1 MVEFLLIVALGILV
15 SSFGAVVGFGGGIFM
30 VPILIIAFG
39 FPIDLAIGSVM
50 LALVP
55 SSLISTYFNFRNQTI
70 DFVAGTMLQVPTIA
84 GTIGGALLVSSIPVK
99 PLQYIFAA
107 FVLTIGLVMLRSAT
121 SRKGNKKN
129 FFYKLNT
136 LQPVM
141 IRKNRVVKSAY
152 RLSFS
157 VVAFFGMLSGVLAG
171 LFGVGGGFMQTPVM
185 IKIFKI
191 PPRVATSTSL
201 FVIAL
206 TSTVGS
212 ISHYAL
218 GHIEWPYTAPVFLGF
233 ALGAFIGR
241 FFTARIQKTTLERAI
256 GIGLL
261 LAAIGVLVNT
271 MIEN

>member
-1 MVEFLLIVALGILV
+1 MIEDLLIILLGLLV
-15 SSFGAVVGFGGGIFM
+15 SSFGTVVGFGGGIFM
-30 VPILIIAFG
+30 VPALIVVFG
-39 FPIDLAIGSVM
+39 YPIDLAIGSVM

-55 SSLISTYFNFRNQTI
+55 SAMISTYFNFRNQTI

-84 GTIGGALLVSSIPVK
+84 GTIVGALLVASIPVQE
-99 PLQYIFAA
+99 LQYIFAA
-107 FVLTIGLVMLRSAT
+107 FVFTIGFVMLRSA
-121 SRKGNKKN
+121 SRRERSKKN

-136 LQPVM
+136 LKPVI
-141 IRKNRVVKSAY
+141 IRKNRSIKSAY

-157 VVAFFGMLSGVLAG
+157 VVAFFGMLAGVLAG

-218 GHIEWPYTAPVFLGF
+218 GHVEWPYSAPVLLGF

-241 FFTARIQKTTLERAI
+241 FFTARIQKTTLEGAI

-261 LAAIGVLVNT
+261 LAAGGVMANT
-271 MIEN
+271 FIS

>member
-1 MVEFLLIVALGILV
+1 MIEFILIILIGILV
-15 SSFGAVVGFGGGIFM
+15 SSFGTIVGFGGGIFM

-55 SSLISTYFNFRNQTI
+55 SALISTYFNFRNQTI
-70 DFVAGTMLQVPTIA
+70 DFVAGTMLQVPTIG
-84 GTIGGALLVSSIPVK
+84 GTILGALLVSSIPVK
-99 PLQYIFAA
+99 ELQYIFAT
-107 FVLTIGLVMLRSAT
+107 FVLTIGLLMLRSAT
-121 SRKGNKKN
+121 RRQKSKKN

-136 LQPVM
+136 LRPVI
-141 IRKNRVVKSAY
+141 IRKNRRVKSAY

-212 ISHYAL
+212 ISHYVL
-218 GHIEWPYTAPVFLGF
+218 GHVQWPYSAPVLLGF
-233 ALGAFIGR
+233 AMGAFIGR
-241 FFTARIQKTTLERAI
+241 FFTARIQKTMLEHAI

-261 LAAIGVLVNT
+261 MAAVGVLVNT
-271 MIEN
+271 FIS